1 MSTSL
6 VLKNSLN
13 EATLW
18 ASTNTTFVIAGN
30 NSVSN
35 VSYVNSDNLVQNVA
49 SASIRKIICS
59 TNATGAVW
67 TISRGGNVAWQCSG
81 NFTFDFQAHGMPL
94 TQDAAANVV
103 VGIAG
108 GAGTI
113 LIDISKVSNY

>member
-30 NSVSN
+30 GSVSN
-35 VSYVNSDNLVQNVA
+35 VAITNGDGATQNVA

-59 TNATGAVW
+59 TNAAGAVW
-67 TISRGGNVAWQCSG
+67 TVSRGANAVWVCGG

-94 TQDAAANVV
+94 TQDATANVV

-113 LIDISKVSNY
+113 LVDIAKVSNY